1 MNAQE
6 LIASGLIE
14 TYALGEGTAAERAL
28 VHRMAEADPTVRA
41 ELQEIEIALERH
53 ATMNAVK
60 PPTVLR
66 ASILAAIKEGG
77 KPVIPISR
85 SMGERSPW
93 TWLAAAAIIALL
105 VSGAANF
112 ILYGQLHQVKDRLAD
127 LENERAVMAEEMQ
140 VQKTSMEFSQKQLAV
155 VFDPSNRIITL
166 SGQIIEPKAAARIFI
181 DVASSDVYIDVL
193 SLPKPPA
200 GKQYQLWAQVDG
212 KLVDAGMLDLAD
224 NGASLQRMKS
234 MPNATAFG
242 VTLEPEGG
250 SDVPTLAELYLF
262 GQAG

>member
-14 TYALGEGTAAERAL
+14 TYALGEGTAEERAL
-28 VHRMAEADPTVRA
+28 VQRMAQADPTVRA
-41 ELQEIEIALERH
+41 ELDAVEITLERY

-60 PPTVLR
+60 PPAALR
-66 ASILAAIKEGG
+66 TSVLAAIKEER
-77 KPVIPISR
+77 KPVISISR
-85 SMGERSPW
+85 NSGERSPW
-93 TWLAAAAIIALL
+93 NWLAAAAVIALL

-112 ILYGQLHQVKDRLAD
+112 MLYGELHQVKDRLAG
-127 LENERAVMAEEMQ
+127 LENERAVMAEQMQ
-140 VQKTSMEFSQKQLAV
+140 VQKASMESSQKQLAV
-155 VFDPSNRIITL
+155 VFDPNKRIVTL
-166 SGQIIEPKAAARIFI
+166 SGQVIEPKASARIFM
-181 DVASSDVYIDVL
+181 DPASSDVYIDVL

-212 KLVDAGMLDLAD
+212 KMVDAGMLDLAD
-224 NGASLQRMKS
+224 NGERLQRMKP

-242 VTLEPEGG
+242 VTLEPKGG